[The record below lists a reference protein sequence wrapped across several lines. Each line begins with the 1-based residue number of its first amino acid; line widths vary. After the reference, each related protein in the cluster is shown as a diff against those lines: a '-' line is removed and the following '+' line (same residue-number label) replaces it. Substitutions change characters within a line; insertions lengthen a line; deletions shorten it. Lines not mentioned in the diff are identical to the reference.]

1 MKAGLTVKEKRILE
15 LWAQGYHP
23 KEIAPM
29 INLSRVS
36 VNFYGRMVRAKL
48 RARTT
53 PQAVAIAVANHLI
66 RLNDI
71 PEFEED

>member
-15 LWAQGYHP
+15 LLARGYHP

-29 INLSRVS
+29 TKLSRAS
-36 VNFYGRMVRAKL
+36 VNVYERIVRAKL
-48 RARTT
+48 GARTT
-53 PQAVAIAVANHLI
+53 PQDVAIAVANHLI